1 MLRFNTNENRR
12 KIISN
17 NRILN
22 YIALDNNKNL
32 VFDNQNVNKLMKL
45 IQKIRSFNQFGD
57 KIIITFTNRII
68 IKNI

>member
-1 MLRFNTNENRR
+1 M
-12 KIISN
+12 SN

-32 VFDNQNVNKLMKL
+32 RFNNKNVNKLMKL

-57 KIIITFTNRII
+57 KIIITLT
-68 IKNI
+68 